1 LIGPDTADKPVLI
14 GHRNRMLAGHRDR
27 RLLPP
32 ADLEL
37 TGIPVLRKSWVDS
50 ATMQVGLDD
59 FRPDPSPLEFAPG
72 AGIRRASAGHL
83 GRLGDTS
90 AMTAATMKIDRSGPA
105 VRAALEQFAPDEVAA
120 FEAELGQAIA
130 DAATSLDLAS
140 AQAVLDRWWGIAA
153 IRANPLTA
161 AEKSQVDRARH
172 GDVAG
177 LVTRDERGEWVR
189 L

>member
-1 LIGPDTADKPVLI
+1 
-14 GHRNRMLAGHRDR
+14 
-27 RLLPP
+27 
-32 ADLEL
+32 
-37 TGIPVLRKSWVDS
+37 
-50 ATMQVGLDD
+50 
-59 FRPDPSPLEFAPG
+59 
-72 AGIRRASAGHL
+72 
-83 GRLGDTS
+83 
-90 AMTAATMKIDRSGPA
+90 MTAATMKIDRSGPA
-105 VRAALEQFAPDEVAA
+105 VRAALEQFAPDEVPV

-130 DAATSLDLAS
+130 DAVTSLDLAS